1 MNSRLPRLVSCL
13 ALSASIASAGA
24 DARAD
29 WPNLGGNAARN
40 GLTSAVGPATPT
52 LRWSGASLSLI
63 AWTPIVEGGR
73 VFNIR
78 QTVAA
83 SPLLDPN
90 NSMLHAL
97 DLATGNQLWTY
108 EFPWQPGDWT
118 MVLYGARD
126 GRVYTGRASD
136 GYTHSSAIHCLDAAT
151 GKLLWTTAC
160 DTCAPGLY
168 DGVVFTDDGDLIAVA
183 GLNIRRIDGE
193 TGAVVWTAPHQFSI
207 SGSSGPALVGNSI
220 YVHER
225 GPNNTIRVG
234 CFDAATGAKRYASE
248 PLSVFFTQT
257 EVFAGSNGMVF
268 FPVVP
273 RISPETDRLYAYQDT
288 GTGLALRWS
297 APCAAFGGE
306 GGATADGG
314 VVFVNY
320 DGFLEIRDQLTGT
333 LRATSSV
340 PVARVP
346 TFLTSPHIV
355 VDGAGT
361 IFFGNGGF
369 PGTVFAFNPDL
380 SLRWSVE
387 VPNLNEGGP
396 ILAGDGT
403 LLIAGVGD
411 DFRAY
416 YDPGCVSGDLDC
428 DGLVDSAD
436 LGALLSGWGSAGP
449 TDLNRD
455 GDTDSADLAVLLS
468 AWSV

>member
-1 MNSRLPRLVSCL
+1 MPHRTPERRLLVLSLL
-13 ALSASIASAGA
+13 AAAHFTSTPASA
-24 DARAD
+24 D
-29 WPNLGGNAARN
+29 WSNLGGNPARN

-78 QTVAA
+78 QTVAG

-126 GRVYTGRASD
+126 GRVYTGRADD
-136 GYTHSSAIHCLDAAT
+136 GFTRSSAIHCLDAAT

-234 CFDAATGAKRYASE
+234 CFDAATGAKRYSSA
-248 PLSVFFTQT
+248 PLPVFFTQT

-288 GTGLALRWS
+288 GTGLELRWS

-320 DGFLEIRDQLTGT
+320 DGFLEIRDQLTGA

-340 PVARVP
+340 PVAAVP

-396 ILAGDGT
+396 VLAGDGT
-403 LLIAGVGD
+403 LLIAGVGN

-416 YDPGCVSGDLDC
+416 YDPGCAAADLNCDGAVNAQDLAALLGAWGGSGAGDLD
-428 DGLVDSAD
+428 GSGVV
-436 LGALLSGWGSAGP
+436 GAP
-449 TDLNRD
+449 
-455 GDTDSADLAVLLS
+455 DLAILLS
-468 AWSV
+468 AWG